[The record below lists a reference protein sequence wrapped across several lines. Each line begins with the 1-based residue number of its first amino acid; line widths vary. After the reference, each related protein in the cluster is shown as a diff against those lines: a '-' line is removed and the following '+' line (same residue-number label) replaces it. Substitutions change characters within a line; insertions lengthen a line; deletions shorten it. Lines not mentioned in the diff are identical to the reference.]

1 MTIEILNIE
10 PCELDESHEALRAQI
25 RAFIQ
30 ETLPEAQSTPLDR
43 AKSWTAYDRKFSE
56 KLGAAGWIGVNWP
69 EQYGARGLTPLH
81 RYVVIEELLAAGAPV
96 QAHWIA
102 ERQSATLLMRYAD
115 PELAQ
120 EIIPRIVAGSC
131 TFAIGM
137 SEPNSGS
144 DLASIETTARR
155 DGDEWVLNGRKV
167 WTTSAHEADYL
178 IALVR
183 SRPKSESRH
192 EGLSQFLI
200 PANTPGVSVQPIVDM
215 LGETHFNEVLLEDV
229 RLPAKYLIGQEGDGW
244 KQVTEELGYE
254 RSGPERYLS
263 STEMLKGALDCADSS
278 NERETVALGE
288 LVARYA
294 ALRQMSLGVA
304 GMLSRDENPGVAA
317 ALVKEAGANLEQD
330 IPQVI
335 HDLNADRDDLDP
347 AFAEMCR
354 YVTQTSVSFSL
365 RGGTREILR
374 GIVSR
379 GLGLK

>member
-1 MTIEILNIE
+1 MSIEIINIE
-10 PCELDESHEALRAQI
+10 PCEFDDSHESMRREI
-25 RAFIQ
+25 RAFLH
-30 ETLPEAQSTPLDR
+30 EELPRSQTKAIDR
-43 AKSWTAYDRKFSE
+43 AKSWTAYDREFSG

-69 EQYGARGLTPLH
+69 EKYGARGLTALH

-102 ERQSATLLMRYAD
+102 ERQSAALLMRYAD
-115 PELAQ
+115 SQLAE
-120 EIIPRIVAGSC
+120 EIIPRIVQGVC

-144 DLASIETTARR
+144 DLASIESTAYQ

-167 WTTSAHEADYL
+167 WTTSAHEADYV

-183 SRPKSESRH
+183 TRPRSENRH
-192 EGLSQFLI
+192 EGMSQFLI
-200 PANTPGVSVQPIVDM
+200 PAKSPGVTVLPIVDM
-215 LGETHFNEVLLEDV
+215 LGETHFNEVVFDDV

-263 STEMLKGALDCADSS
+263 STEMLTGALDCADVE
-278 NERETVALGE
+278 NEREAVALGE
-288 LVARYA
+288 LVARYG
-294 ALRQMSLGVA
+294 ALRQMSAGVA
-304 GMLSRDENPGVAA
+304 SMLSRGENPGLAA
-317 ALVKEAGANLEQD
+317 VLVKEAGANLEQD

-335 HDLNADRDDLDP
+335 HELFADRHDLP
-347 AFAEMCR
+347 EEFMEMCR
-354 YVTQTSVSFSL
+354 YVTQASVSYSL

-374 GIVSR
+374 GIISR